1 MDLGLEGKKVVVSA
15 ASRGVGRAIAE
26 RFLREGAEV
35 AICAR
40 RKTADGQ
47 NPNPADLIR
56 NHLKSDGL
64 DEAVAAMSKLGVVH
78 GRVVDC
84 AQQDQVT
91 DWVSEAADA
100 MGGLDIVVSN
110 ASALGGIPRSRRGW
124 DMSYNLDMLSSVAMW
139 EAALPHLKA
148 SKIASFVQISTIS
161 AVESHPFAGSC
172 QSYGAMKAALINF
185 TSQLAQEYMAEG
197 IRANCVSPGP
207 TFVKG
212 GSWDFLEQAM
222 PDYFASNV
230 ARQPAG
236 RFGNPEEIAD
246 VVVFL
251 ASPRASWV
259 TGENVVVDGGFT
271 RHVKF

>member
-1 MDLGLEGKKVVVSA
+1 MDLELKDKKVIVSA

-26 RFLREGAEV
+26 RFLREGAQV

-40 RKTADGQ
+40 RKSTDAA

-64 DEAVAAMSKLGVVH
+64 DEAVAAMSQLGVVH
-78 GRVVDC
+78 GHIVDC

-91 DWVSEAADA
+91 AWVGEAAKI
-100 MGGLDIVVSN
+100 MGGIDIVVSN

-124 DMSYNLDMLSSVAMW
+124 DMSYHLDMLSAVAMW
-139 EAALPHLKA
+139 EAAYPHLK
-148 SKIASFVQISTIS
+148 SSPVGSFTQISTIS

-185 TSQLAQEYMAEG
+185 TSQLAQEFMAEG

-236 RFGNPEEIAD
+236 RFGHPEEIAD